1 MDIVNKSR
9 VRQEGIK
16 ARLALTSDEVREKSH
31 KIMETLLSLEE
42 FYRAK
47 AVMFYVDMRNEVET
61 KAAIEKTLAL
71 GKRVVVPRVKKG
83 YGLLAIEI
91 KGLDELELGTFD
103 VLEPIKNE
111 EIPLEDID
119 LVVVPGVAFNTK
131 GYRLGYGG
139 GYYDNFLPKLRGDAK
154 KVAVAF
160 DLQLVETLPTEPH
173 DVRMDMIITES
184 HRLVF

>member
-1 MDIVNKSR
+1 MDKGR
-9 VRQEGIK
+9 VRREGIK

-31 KIMETLLSLEE
+31 KIMETLFSLDE
-42 FYRAK
+42 FHRAK
-47 AVMFYVDMRNEVET
+47 ALMFYVDMRNEVET

-71 GKRVVVPRVKKG
+71 GKRVVVPKVKKG

-91 KGLDELELGTFD
+91 QGLDELSPGTFD
-103 VLEPIKNE
+103 VLEPMKND
-111 EIPLEDID
+111 EIPLEYID

-139 GYYDNFLPKLRGDAK
+139 GYYDNFLPKIRDDAK

-160 DLQLVETLPTEPH
+160 DLQLVETLPIEPH
-173 DVRMDMIITES
+173 DVRMDMIITETR
-184 HRLVF
+184 RLVF